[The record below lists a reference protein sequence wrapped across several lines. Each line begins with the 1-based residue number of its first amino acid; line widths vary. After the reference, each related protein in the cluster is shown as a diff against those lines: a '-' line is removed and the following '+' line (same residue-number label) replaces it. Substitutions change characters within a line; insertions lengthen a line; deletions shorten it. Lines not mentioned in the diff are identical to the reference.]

1 MALCLPVDM
10 ACSGSS
16 SRGARIVSWVCDE
29 DDHFKSKYNRR
40 ITKIVHKLA
49 WPLWQPQSFYS
60 IAYSSDSSS
69 SDRHPDSLRRSL
81 LQPLLLPI
89 SFSVSIVAVYMV
101 TNNSSSSSSS
111 SRRSDSRNLFPNR
124 ESASEFTLS
133 TLKRILILSLYS
145 SSSPFRHFNEQPRP
159 PASARRCCCVC
170 CCCSRPHNHQH

>member
-10 ACSGSS
+10 ACSGRSS
-16 SRGARIVSWVCDE
+16 TRIVSWVCDE

-60 IAYSSDSSS
+60 IAYSSYSSSS
-69 SDRHPDSLRRSL
+69 SDRQPDSLRRPL
-81 LQPLLLPI
+81 LQPLLLLPI
-89 SFSVSIVAVYMV
+89 SISVSIVAVYMV
-101 TNNSSSSSSS
+101 TNNSSSSSS

-133 TLKRILILSLYS
+133 NLFHFKTYIN
-145 SSSPFRHFNEQPRP
+145 PFFTFFFPFQTF
-159 PASARRCCCVC
+159 
-170 CCCSRPHNHQH
+170 Q